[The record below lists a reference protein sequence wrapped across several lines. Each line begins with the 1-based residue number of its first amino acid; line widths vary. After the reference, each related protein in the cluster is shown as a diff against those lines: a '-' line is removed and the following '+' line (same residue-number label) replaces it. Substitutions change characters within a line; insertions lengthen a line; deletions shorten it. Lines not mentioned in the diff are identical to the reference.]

1 MTVSNATAADLG
13 IMAGFPP
20 VLDKRATLAN
30 WDLPPFNRWSF
41 QNVRSILPTRAIPR
55 GRGPVEPLPQS
66 PQALEAVTFTDLD
79 GSRRSV
85 ADMLASTYT
94 DGFLLLHRGR
104 IVLERYMNGMSEVT
118 LHLSQSVVKSFV
130 GTLIGIMTGRG
141 LLALDRPVSHYV
153 PELAATGYAGAT
165 LGQVLDMR
173 SGVRFVEDYLD
184 PASEVGMLD
193 RAAGWK
199 PALPGEVLGGIYDFI
214 LTLRQER
221 PHGGAFAYR
230 SIETDVLGW
239 VLERATGQG
248 LADLLSQEIWQPL
261 GCEFDASIAIDRA
274 GTCQA
279 DGGLNA
285 CLRDYARLGLLY
297 LQEGAWNGRQILPAA
312 WVAACRTGDR
322 EAFLPF
328 YGERFAAFPDSA
340 YSRQWWVYDRKRGR
354 HAASGIF
361 GQMIL
366 IDPVQELVAVKLSS
380 WPDPLNDAMRL
391 STLRAIDAMAD
402 SLGQGG

>member
-1 MTVSNATAADLG
+1 MTVSNATAAELG

-20 VLDKRATLAN
+20 ALDKRTTLAN
-30 WDLPPFNRWSF
+30 WDFPPFNRWSF
-41 QNVRSILPTRAIPR
+41 QNVRSVLPTRLIPR
-55 GRGPVEPLPQS
+55 GKGPAAPLPQS
-66 PQALEAVTFTDLD
+66 PQALEQAMFTDLD
-79 GSRRSV
+79 GSKRSV
-85 ADMLASTYT
+85 ADMLATTFT
-94 DGFLLLHRGR
+94 DGFLLAHRGK
-104 IVLERYMNGMSEVT
+104 VVFERYMNGMGEGS

-130 GTLIGIMTGRG
+130 GTLVGIMVGRG
-141 LLALDRPVSHYV
+141 LLALEKPVSHYV

-184 PASEVGMLD
+184 PTSEVGALD

-199 PALPGEVLGGIYDFI
+199 PLLPGEPAMGIYDLI
-214 LTLRQER
+214 LTLKQER
-221 PHGGAFAYR
+221 PHGGPFAYR

-248 LADLLSQEIWQPL
+248 LADLLSQEIWQAL

-274 GTCQA
+274 GACQA

-285 CLRDYARLGLLY
+285 SLRDYARLGLLY
-297 LQEGAWNGRQILPAA
+297 LQEGSWAGRQILPPG

-322 EAFLPF
+322 EAFVPF

-340 YSRQWWVYDRKRGR
+340 YSRQWWIFDRKRGC

-366 IDPVQELVAVKLSS
+366 IDPSRELVAVKLSS
-380 WPDPLNDAMRL
+380 WPVPLDDAMRL
-391 STLRAIDAMAD
+391 TTLNAIDAMAEA
-402 SLGQGG
+402 LK

>member
-55 GRGPVEPLPQS
+55 GRGPLEPLPQS
-66 PQALEAVTFTDLD
+66 PQDLEAVAFTDLD

-85 ADMLASTYT
+85 AEMLAATYT

-104 IVLERYMNGMSEVT
+104 VVLERYMNGMSDTT

-141 LLALDRPVSHYV
+141 LLALDKPVSHYV
-153 PELAATGYAGAT
+153 PELAATGYADAT

-199 PALPGEVLGGIYDFI
+199 PPLPGEVLGGIYDFI

-239 VLERATGQG
+239 VLERATGKG
-248 LADLLSQEIWQPL
+248 LADLLSQEIWQP
-261 GCEFDASIAIDRA
+261 
-274 GTCQA
+274 

-285 CLRDYARLGLLY
+285 SLRDYARLGLLY
-297 LQEGAWNGRQILPAA
+297 LQEGAWDGRQILPAA

-391 STLRAIDAMAD
+391 STLRAIEAMAE

>member
-41 QNVRSILPTRAIPR
+41 QNVRAILPTRTSPR

-94 DGFLLLHRGR
+94 DGFLLLHRGC
-104 IVLERYMNGMSEVT
+104 IVLERYMNGMSEMT

-173 SGVRFVEDYLD
+173 SGVRFVWRIISTPPPKWECWTGS
-184 PASEVGMLD
+184 PAGS
-193 RAAGWK
+193 RHCPARCSAG
-199 PALPGEVLGGIYDFI
+199 
-214 LTLRQER
+214 
-221 PHGGAFAYR
+221 
-230 SIETDVLGW
+230 S
-239 VLERATGQG
+239 
-248 LADLLSQEIWQPL
+248 
-261 GCEFDASIAIDRA
+261 
-274 GTCQA
+274 
-279 DGGLNA
+279 
-285 CLRDYARLGLLY
+285 
-297 LQEGAWNGRQILPAA
+297 
-312 WVAACRTGDR
+312 
-322 EAFLPF
+322 
-328 YGERFAAFPDSA
+328 
-340 YSRQWWVYDRKRGR
+340 
-354 HAASGIF
+354 
-361 GQMIL
+361 MI
-366 IDPVQELVAVKLSS
+366 SS
-380 WPDPLNDAMRL
+380 
-391 STLRAIDAMAD
+391 
-402 SLGQGG
+402 